1 MIQKE
6 RIQQANL
13 ATNERIQQVI
23 QQTKQR
29 SGDWKLETGKA
40 ETIRSKANEIKKKN
54 GGFERKKESG
64 RHWLL
69 LGLRFEN
76 KRM

>member
-1 MIQKE
+1 MIEKE

-13 ATNERIQQVI
+13 TTNERI

-29 SGDWKLETGKA
+29 SGDWKLETGEA

-54 GGFERKKESG
+54 GGFERKRVEG
-64 RHWLL
+64 VGFCWV
-69 LGLRFEN
+69 
-76 KRM
+76 

>member
-1 MIQKE
+1 MIEKE

-13 ATNERIQQVI
+13 ATNERIQQAI
-23 QQTKQR
+23 QHTKQR
-29 SGDWKLETGKA
+29 SRDWKLETGEA

-64 RHWLL
+64 RCWLL

>member
-1 MIQKE
+1 MIEKE

-13 ATNERIQQVI
+13 TTNERI

-29 SGDWKLETGKA
+29 SGDWKLETGEA

-54 GGFERKKESG
+54 RGFERKRVEG
-64 RHWLL
+64 VGFCWV
-69 LGLRFEN
+69 
-76 KRM
+76 

>member
-1 MIQKE
+1 MIEKE

-13 ATNERIQQVI
+13 ATNERIQQ
-23 QQTKQR
+23 TKQR
-29 SGDWKLETGKA
+29 SGDWKLETGEA
-40 ETIRSKANEIKKKN
+40 ETIRSKANKIKKN

-64 RHWLL
+64 RCWLL